1 MIKNYKE
8 EFVKNIKKKAK
19 NQSDEKIILLTN
31 KIKAQILLKEIWS
44 DKKFQNEIKDI
55 KKTVLKESNKKVSCI
70 LSKGEDFRSYS
81 ITAIV
86 LEAKAILRKSVEIKI
101 YRDYFHIELF
111 ADWDVFED
119 CSTHLW
125 FGPKNEKNFSKN
137 EIKEICKNF
146 YQGIYKTAELMC

>member
-70 LSKGEDFRSYS
+70 LSKGED
-81 ITAIV
+81 
-86 LEAKAILRKSVEIKI
+86 LK
-101 YRDYFHIELF
+101 
-111 ADWDVFED
+111 
-119 CSTHLW
+119 
-125 FGPKNEKNFSKN
+125 
-137 EIKEICKNF
+137 
-146 YQGIYKTAELMC
+146 